1 MLKRI
6 HLKAF
11 NNLILA
17 LIYGCQCDG
26 GESLYYIKQMKKIA
40 NQFALF
46 VLVMFGLQASARTC
60 AFMQVGGGIEEA
72 ALSKV
77 VSTPKSTG
85 HSTPQSALPLGDSHF
100 KSGFV
105 SSPAQSSPGYTF
117 KKATSVVSG
126 RRYMIVKDY
135 GDYYY
140 AACSKQNTSTDDITT
155 KEFVFSGDTISTDD
169 ENLIF
174 TFEGNTNNGFTIR
187 QSNGLYWS
195 CPSPSNGT
203 SIAVE
208 NSPSTKRSYWY
219 ITFGENLTYPYI
231 TSTNTKNKDYHVVFV
246 FKKNSFIV
254 KFQSSGYRPYLY
266 EEILTE
272 VPVSVSSVGYATLYY
287 EDRALKVPDGVTA
300 ITYAYNESAQ
310 SLVVSKTYE
319 AGSVIPAGV
328 AVVLK
333 AQSGEYTFTVSDEAG
348 EKPKSTNLYGYNVP
362 STTSVYGMS
371 KYYMLSLNAKNDPNS
386 VGFYWGDENG
396 TAFNSEAHKAFLA
409 LPESATAKSFTF
421 ADIADGITSVSR
433 CSDDSDSPVYSL
445 TGIRMSGKLPAG
457 IYVRG
462 GKKFIVR

>member
-1 MLKRI
+1 
-6 HLKAF
+6 
-11 NNLILA
+11 
-17 LIYGCQCDG
+17 
-26 GESLYYIKQMKKIA
+26 MKKIA
-40 NQFALF
+40 KQLALF

-60 AFMQVGGGIEEA
+60 AFMQVGGVIEKA

-85 HSTPQSALPLGDSHF
+85 PSSPQSALPLGDSHF
-100 KSGFV
+100 KSGSV
-105 SSPAQSSPGYTF
+105 SSPAQSSPRYTF

-126 RRYMIVKDY
+126 RRYMIVAKS
-135 GDYYY
+135 GDKFY
-140 AACSKQNTSTDDITT
+140 AASMQENN
-155 KEFVFSGDTISTDD
+155 FSDLQSVEVVVNNDKISISNID
-169 ENLIF
+169 LAF
-174 TFEGNTNNGFTIR
+174 TFEGNDKGFVIW
-187 QSNGLYWS
+187 QSNGTYLTNNKDDTRIRRS
-195 CPSPSNGT
+195 GASNKSQGVW
-203 SIAVE
+203 IVDD
-208 NSPSTKRSYWY
+208 RGSYTN
-219 ITFGENLTYPYI
+219 IQ
-231 TSTNTKNKDYHVVFV
+231 NTKSQRYFFFSDNRKIFLAYINKPT
-246 FKKNSFIV
+246 NIN
-254 KFQSSGYRPYLY
+254 LY

-300 ITYAYNESAQ
+300 MTYAYNESAQ

-362 STTSVYGMS
+362 STTSVVGMS

-386 VGFYWGDENG
+386 VGFYWGVENG

-421 ADIADGITSVSR
+421 ADIVDGIASVSR

>member
-1 MLKRI
+1 
-6 HLKAF
+6 
-11 NNLILA
+11 
-17 LIYGCQCDG
+17 
-26 GESLYYIKQMKKIA
+26 MKKIA
-40 NQFALF
+40 KQFALF

-60 AFMQVGGGIEEA
+60 AFMQVGGVIEET

-77 VSTPKSTG
+77 VSTPKSAG
-85 HSTPQSALPLGDSHF
+85 PSSPQSALPLGDSHL
-100 KSGFV
+100 KSGSV
-105 SSPAQSSPGYTF
+105 SSTAQSSPSYTF

-203 SIAVE
+203 SIDVE
-208 NSPSTKRSYWY
+208 NSPSTKSYWY
-219 ITFGENLTYPYI
+219 ITFGEYDTYPYI
-231 TSTNTKNKDYHVVFV
+231 TSTKYKDHNVVFV
-246 FKKNSFIV
+246 FKKKPYIV
-254 KFQSSGYRPYLY
+254 KVQKSTNYRPYIY

-300 ITYAYNESAQ
+300 MTYAYNESAQ

-348 EKPKSTNLYGYNVP
+348 EKPRSTNLYGYNVP
-362 STTSVYGMS
+362 STTSVHGMS
-371 KYYMLSLNAKNDPNS
+371 KYYMLSLNAKMDPNS
-386 VGFYWGDENG
+386 VGFYWGGENG

-421 ADIADGITSVSR
+421 ADIVDGITSVSR

>member
-1 MLKRI
+1 
-6 HLKAF
+6 
-11 NNLILA
+11 
-17 LIYGCQCDG
+17 
-26 GESLYYIKQMKKIA
+26 MKKIA
-40 NQFALF
+40 KQFALF

-60 AFMQVGGGIEEA
+60 AFMQVGGVIEEA

-85 HSTPQSALPLGDSHF
+85 PSSPQSTLPLGDSHL
-100 KSGFV
+100 KSGSV
-105 SSPAQSSPGYTF
+105 SSTAQSSPRYTF

-126 RRYMIVKDY
+126 RRYMIVRDY
-135 GDYYY
+135 GNYYY
-140 AACSKQNTSTDDITT
+140 AACSKQKPSKRENVTSKVVSVVSEVIT
-155 KEFVFSGDTISTDD
+155 TDD
-169 ENLIF
+169 ENLVF
-174 TFEGNTNNGFTIR
+174 TIEKHDLDGFTIR
-187 QSNGLYWS
+187 QSNGFYWLCLGSENVIDVGESLTEKGYWS
-195 CPSPSNGT
+195 
-203 SIAVE
+203 
-208 NSPSTKRSYWY
+208 
-219 ITFGENLTYPYI
+219 ITFGRELPTI
-231 TSTNTKNKDYHVVFV
+231 TNIKEHDYNVIFDRNNKL
-246 FKKNSFIV
+246 FKV
-254 KFQSSGYRPYLY
+254 RQSSSYRPSLY

-300 ITYAYNESAQ
+300 MTYAYNESAQ

-333 AQSGEYTFTVSDEAG
+333 AQPGEYTFTVSDEAG
-348 EKPKSTNLYGYNVP
+348 EKPTSTNLYGYNVP
-362 STTSVYGMS
+362 STTSVDGMS

-386 VGFYWGDENG
+386 VGFYWGDKNG

-421 ADIADGITSVSR
+421 ADIVDGITLVSR

>member
-1 MLKRI
+1 
-6 HLKAF
+6 
-11 NNLILA
+11 
-17 LIYGCQCDG
+17 
-26 GESLYYIKQMKKIA
+26 MKKIA
-40 NQFALF
+40 KQFALF

-60 AFMQVGGGIEEA
+60 AFMQVGGVIEEA

-77 VSTPKSTG
+77 VSTPKSAG
-85 HSTPQSALPLGDSHF
+85 SSSPQSALSLGDSHL
-100 KSGFV
+100 KSGSV
-105 SSPAQSSPGYTF
+105 SSTAQSAPVYTF

-126 RRYMIVKDY
+126 RRYMIVAKS
-135 GDYYY
+135 GDKFY
-140 AACSKQNTSTDDITT
+140 AASMQENN
-155 KEFVFSGDTISTDD
+155 FSDLQSVEVVVNNDKISISNID
-169 ENLIF
+169 LAF
-174 TFEGNTNNGFTIR
+174 TFEGNDKDFVIW
-187 QSNGLYWS
+187 QSNG
-195 CPSPSNGT
+195 
-203 SIAVE
+203 
-208 NSPSTKRSYWY
+208 
-219 ITFGENLTYPYI
+219 TYL
-231 TSTNTKNKDYHVVFV
+231 TNTKDDTRIRLSEASNKSQGVWIVDDRGSYTNIQNTKTQRYFV
-246 FKKNSFIV
+246 FSDNRKIFLAYTKNSSKNIN
-254 KFQSSGYRPYLY
+254 LY

-287 EDRALKVPDGVTA
+287 EDRALNVPDGVTA
-300 ITYAYNESAQ
+300 MTYAYNETAQ

-333 AQSGEYTFTVSDEAG
+333 AQPGEYTFTVSDEAG
-348 EKPKSTNLYGYNVP
+348 EKPASTNLYGYNVP
-362 STTSVYGMS
+362 STTSVDGMR
-371 KYYMLSLNAKNDPNS
+371 KYYMLSLNAKNDSNS
-386 VGFYWGDENG
+386 VGFYWGDKNG

>member
-1 MLKRI
+1 
-6 HLKAF
+6 
-11 NNLILA
+11 
-17 LIYGCQCDG
+17 
-26 GESLYYIKQMKKIA
+26 MKKIA
-40 NQFALF
+40 KQLALF

-60 AFMQVGGGIEEA
+60 AFMQVGGVIEEA

-85 HSTPQSALPLGDSHF
+85 HSTPQSALPLGDSHL
-100 KSGFV
+100 KSGSV
-105 SSPAQSSPGYTF
+105 SSPPQSSPGYTF

-126 RRYMIVKDY
+126 RRYMIVAMS
-135 GDYYY
+135 GDKFY
-140 AACSKQNTSTDDITT
+140 AASMQKNNSSDLQSVEVVVNNDKISSTKND
-155 KEFVFSGDTISTDD
+155 
-169 ENLIF
+169 LAF
-174 TFEGNTNNGFTIR
+174 TFEGNDKGFVIW
-187 QSNGLYWS
+187 QSNG
-195 CPSPSNGT
+195 
-203 SIAVE
+203 
-208 NSPSTKRSYWY
+208 
-219 ITFGENLTYPYI
+219 TYL
-231 TSTNTKNKDYHVVFV
+231 TNTKEYTRIKWSEASNKSQGVW
-246 FKKNSFIV
+246 IV
-254 KFQSSGYRPYLY
+254 DDRGSYTNIQNIKSQRYFFFSDNRKIFLAYINKPTNINLY

-300 ITYAYNESAQ
+300 MTYAYNESAQ

-333 AQSGEYTFTVSDEAG
+333 AQPGEYTFTVSDEAG
-348 EKPKSTNLYGYNVP
+348 EKPKSTNLYGYNIP
-362 STTSVYGMS
+362 STTSVDGMS
-371 KYYMLSLNAKNDPNS
+371 KYYMLSLNAKNDLNS
-386 VGFYWGDENG
+386 VGFYWGVENG

-421 ADIADGITSVSR
+421 ADIADGIASVSR
-433 CSDDSDSPVYSL
+433 CSDDSYSPVYSL

>member
-1 MLKRI
+1 
-6 HLKAF
+6 
-11 NNLILA
+11 
-17 LIYGCQCDG
+17 
-26 GESLYYIKQMKKIA
+26 MKKIA
-40 NQFALF
+40 KQFALF

-60 AFMQVGGGIEEA
+60 AFMQVGGVIEEA

-100 KSGFV
+100 KSGSV
-105 SSPAQSSPGYTF
+105 SSPAQSSPGYSF

-126 RRYMIVKDY
+126 RRYMIVAKS
-135 GDYYY
+135 GDKFY
-140 AACSKQNTSTDDITT
+140 AASMQENN
-155 KEFVFSGDTISTDD
+155 FSDLQSVEVVVNNDKISISNID
-169 ENLIF
+169 LAF
-174 TFEGNTNNGFTIR
+174 TFEGNDKDFVIW
-187 QSNGLYWS
+187 QSNGTYLTNNKDDTRIRRS
-195 CPSPSNGT
+195 GASNKSQGVW
-203 SIAVE
+203 IVDD
-208 NSPSTKRSYWY
+208 RGSYTN
-219 ITFGENLTYPYI
+219 IQ
-231 TSTNTKNKDYHVVFV
+231 NTKSQRYFFFSDNRKIFLAYINKPT
-246 FKKNSFIV
+246 NIN
-254 KFQSSGYRPYLY
+254 LY

-287 EDRALKVPDGVTA
+287 EDRALKVPEGVTA
-300 ITYAYNESAQ
+300 MTYAYNESAQ

-333 AQSGEYTFTVSDEAG
+333 AQSGKYTFTVSDEAG
-348 EKPKSTNLYGYNVP
+348 EKPTSTNLYGYNVP
-362 STTSVYGMS
+362 STTSVDGMS

-386 VGFYWGDENG
+386 VGFYWGDKNG

-421 ADIADGITSVSR
+421 ADIADGIASVST

>member
-1 MLKRI
+1 
-6 HLKAF
+6 
-11 NNLILA
+11 
-17 LIYGCQCDG
+17 
-26 GESLYYIKQMKKIA
+26 MKKIA
-40 NQFALF
+40 KQLALF

-60 AFMQVGGGIEEA
+60 AFMQVGGVIEEA

-85 HSTPQSALPLGDSHF
+85 HSTPQSALPLGDSHL
-100 KSGFV
+100 KSGSV

-126 RRYMIVKDY
+126 RRYMIVAMS
-135 GDYYY
+135 GDKFY
-140 AACSKQNTSTDDITT
+140 AASMQKNNSSDLQSVEVVVNNDKISSTKND
-155 KEFVFSGDTISTDD
+155 
-169 ENLIF
+169 LAF
-174 TFEGNTNNGFTIR
+174 TFEGNDKGFVIW
-187 QSNGLYWS
+187 QSNG
-195 CPSPSNGT
+195 
-203 SIAVE
+203 
-208 NSPSTKRSYWY
+208 
-219 ITFGENLTYPYI
+219 TYL
-231 TSTNTKNKDYHVVFV
+231 TNTKEYTRIKWSEASNKSQGVWIVDDRGSYTNIQNIKSQRYF
-246 FKKNSFIV
+246 FFSDNRKIFLAYKNN
-254 KFQSSGYRPYLY
+254 SSKNINLY

-300 ITYAYNESAQ
+300 MTYAYNESAQ

-333 AQSGEYTFTVSDEAG
+333 AQPGEYTFTVSDEAG

-362 STTSVYGMS
+362 STTSVDGMS
-371 KYYMLSLNAKNDPNS
+371 KYYMLSLNAKNDLNS
-386 VGFYWGDENG
+386 VGFYWGVENG

-421 ADIADGITSVSR
+421 ADIADGIASVSR
-433 CSDDSDSPVYSL
+433 CSDDSYSPVYSL

>member
-1 MLKRI
+1 
-6 HLKAF
+6 
-11 NNLILA
+11 
-17 LIYGCQCDG
+17 
-26 GESLYYIKQMKKIA
+26 MKKIA
-40 NQFALF
+40 KQFALF

-60 AFMQVGGGIEEA
+60 AFMQVGGVIEEA

-85 HSTPQSALPLGDSHF
+85 PSSPQSTLPLGDSHF
-100 KSGFV
+100 KSGSV
-105 SSPAQSSPGYTF
+105 SSTAQSSPRYTF

-126 RRYMIVKDY
+126 RRYMIVRDY
-135 GDYYY
+135 GNYYY
-140 AACSKQNTSTDDITT
+140 AACSKQKPSKRENVTSKVVSVVSEVIT
-155 KEFVFSGDTISTDD
+155 TDD
-169 ENLIF
+169 ENLVF
-174 TFEGNTNNGFTIR
+174 TIEKHDLDGFTIR
-187 QSNGLYWS
+187 QSNGFYWLCLGSENVIDVGESLTEKGYWS
-195 CPSPSNGT
+195 
-203 SIAVE
+203 
-208 NSPSTKRSYWY
+208 
-219 ITFGENLTYPYI
+219 ITFGRELPTI
-231 TSTNTKNKDYHVVFV
+231 TNIKEHDYNVIFDRNNKL
-246 FKKNSFIV
+246 FKVRQSNS
-254 KFQSSGYRPYLY
+254 YRPSLY

-300 ITYAYNESAQ
+300 MTYAYNKSAQ

-333 AQSGEYTFTVSDEAG
+333 AQPGEYTFTVSDEVG
-348 EKPKSTNLYGYNVP
+348 EKPASTNLYGYNVP

-371 KYYMLSLNAKNDPNS
+371 KYYMLSLNAKNDLNS
-386 VGFYWGDENG
+386 VGFYWGVENG

-421 ADIADGITSVSR
+421 ADIADGIASVSR

>member
-1 MLKRI
+1 
-6 HLKAF
+6 
-11 NNLILA
+11 
-17 LIYGCQCDG
+17 
-26 GESLYYIKQMKKIA
+26 MKKIA
-40 NQFALF
+40 KQFALF
-46 VLVMFGLQASARTC
+46 VLVMFSLQASAQTC
-60 AFMQVGGGIEEA
+60 SFMQVGGVIEEA

-77 VSTPKSTG
+77 VSTPKSAG
-85 HSTPQSALPLGDSHF
+85 HSSPQSALPLGDSHL
-100 KSGFV
+100 KSGSV
-105 SSPAQSSPGYTF
+105 SSTAQSSPGYTF

-195 CPSPSNGT
+195 CPSNRT

-208 NSPSTKRSYWY
+208 NSPSTKSYWY
-219 ITFGENLTYPYI
+219 ITFGEYDIFPHI
-231 TSTNTKNKDYHVVFV
+231 TSKSRKKYYVVFITNKHPFI
-246 FKKNSFIV
+246 FKV
-254 KFQSSGYRPYLY
+254 QSSGKRPYLY

-300 ITYAYNESAQ
+300 MTYAYNEAAQ

-333 AQSGEYTFTVSDEAG
+333 AQPGEYTFTVSDEEG
-348 EKPKSTNLYGYNVP
+348 GKPASTNLFGYSVP
-362 STTSVYGMS
+362 SKTRVSGMS
-371 KYYMLSLNAKNDPNS
+371 KYYMLSLNAQNDPNS
-386 VGFYWGDENG
+386 VGFYWGSENG
-396 TAFNSEAHKAFLA
+396 EAFKSGAHKAFLA

-421 ADIADGITSVSR
+421 ADITDGITSVSR
-433 CSDDSDSPVYSL
+433 GGDDSDSPVYSL
-445 TGIRMSGKLPAG
+445 AGIRMSGKLPAG
-457 IYVRG
+457 IYLRG
-462 GKKFIVR
+462 GKKFVVK

>member
-1 MLKRI
+1 
-6 HLKAF
+6 
-11 NNLILA
+11 
-17 LIYGCQCDG
+17 
-26 GESLYYIKQMKKIA
+26 MKKIA
-40 NQFALF
+40 KQFALF

-60 AFMQVGGGIEEA
+60 AFMQVGGVIEEA

-85 HSTPQSALPLGDSHF
+85 PSSPQSTLPLGDSHL
-100 KSGFV
+100 KSGSV
-105 SSPAQSSPGYTF
+105 SSTAQSSPRYTF
-117 KKATSVVSG
+117 KKAPSVVSG
-126 RRYMIVKDY
+126 RRYMIVRDY
-135 GDYYY
+135 GNYYY
-140 AACSKQNTSTDDITT
+140 AACSKQKPSKRENVTSKVVSVVSEVIT
-155 KEFVFSGDTISTDD
+155 TDD
-169 ENLIF
+169 ENLVF
-174 TFEGNTNNGFTIR
+174 TIEKHDLDGFTIR
-187 QSNGLYWS
+187 QSNGFYWLCLGSENVIDVGESLTEKGYWS
-195 CPSPSNGT
+195 
-203 SIAVE
+203 
-208 NSPSTKRSYWY
+208 
-219 ITFGENLTYPYI
+219 ITFGRELPTI
-231 TSTNTKNKDYHVVFV
+231 TNIKEHDYNVIFDRNNKL
-246 FKKNSFIV
+246 FKV
-254 KFQSSGYRPYLY
+254 RQSSSYRPSLY

-300 ITYAYNESAQ
+300 MTYAYNESAQ

-333 AQSGEYTFTVSDEAG
+333 AQPGEYTFTVSDEAG
-348 EKPKSTNLYGYNVP
+348 EKPTSTNLYGYNVP
-362 STTSVYGMS
+362 STTSVDGMS
-371 KYYMLSLNAKNDPNS
+371 KYYMLSLNAQNDPNS

-421 ADIADGITSVSR
+421 ADIADGITLVSR

>member
-1 MLKRI
+1 
-6 HLKAF
+6 
-11 NNLILA
+11 
-17 LIYGCQCDG
+17 
-26 GESLYYIKQMKKIA
+26 MKKIA
-40 NQFALF
+40 KQLALF

-77 VSTPKSTG
+77 VSIPKSAG
-85 HSTPQSALPLGDSHF
+85 PSSPQSALPLGDSRL
-100 KSGFV
+100 KSGSV
-105 SSPAQSSPGYTF
+105 SSTAQSSPGYTF

-126 RRYMIVKDY
+126 RRDMIVAKSENKF
-135 GDYYY
+135 Y
-140 AACSKQNTSTDDITT
+140 AATMQVVNSSDLQSVEVIVNN
-155 KEFVFSGDTISTDD
+155 DTISPTKND
-169 ENLIF
+169 LAF
-174 TFEGNTNNGFTIR
+174 TFEGYDKGFVIW
-187 QSNGLYWS
+187 QSNG
-195 CPSPSNGT
+195 
-203 SIAVE
+203 
-208 NSPSTKRSYWY
+208 SY
-219 ITFGENLTYPYI
+219 L
-231 TSTNTKNKDYHVVFV
+231 TNTNTNDYTRIKWSRASNKSQGVWIVDDRESYTNIQNTKSQRYFFFSDNRKIFLAYKNNSS
-246 FKKNSFIV
+246 KNIN
-254 KFQSSGYRPYLY
+254 LY

-300 ITYAYNESAQ
+300 MTYAYNVSAQ

-333 AQSGEYTFTVSDEAG
+333 AQPGEYTFTVSDEAG

-371 KYYMLSLNAKNDPNS
+371 KYYMLSLNAKNDLNS
-386 VGFYWGDENG
+386 VGFYWGVENG

-421 ADIADGITSVSR
+421 ADIADGIASVSR

>member
-1 MLKRI
+1 
-6 HLKAF
+6 
-11 NNLILA
+11 
-17 LIYGCQCDG
+17 
-26 GESLYYIKQMKKIA
+26 MKKIA
-40 NQFALF
+40 KQLALF

-60 AFMQVGGGIEEA
+60 AFMQVGGVIEEA

-85 HSTPQSALPLGDSHF
+85 HSTPQSALPLGDSHL
-100 KSGFV
+100 KSGSV

-126 RRYMIVKDY
+126 RRYMIVAMS
-135 GDYYY
+135 GDKFY
-140 AACSKQNTSTDDITT
+140 AASMQKNNSSDLQSVEVVVNNDKISSTKND
-155 KEFVFSGDTISTDD
+155 
-169 ENLIF
+169 LAF
-174 TFEGNTNNGFTIR
+174 TFEGNDKGFVIW
-187 QSNGLYWS
+187 QSNG
-195 CPSPSNGT
+195 
-203 SIAVE
+203 
-208 NSPSTKRSYWY
+208 
-219 ITFGENLTYPYI
+219 TYL
-231 TSTNTKNKDYHVVFV
+231 TNTKEYTRIKWSEASNKSQGVW
-246 FKKNSFIV
+246 IV
-254 KFQSSGYRPYLY
+254 DDRGSYTNIQNIKSQRYFFFSDNRKIFLAYINKPTNINLY

-300 ITYAYNESAQ
+300 MTYAYNESAQ

-333 AQSGEYTFTVSDEAG
+333 AQPGEYTFTVSDEAG

-362 STTSVYGMS
+362 STTSVDGMS
-371 KYYMLSLNAKNDPNS
+371 KYYMLSLNAKNDLNS
-386 VGFYWGDENG
+386 VGFYWGVENG

-421 ADIADGITSVSR
+421 ADIADGIASVSR

>member
-1 MLKRI
+1 
-6 HLKAF
+6 
-11 NNLILA
+11 
-17 LIYGCQCDG
+17 
-26 GESLYYIKQMKKIA
+26 MKKIA
-40 NQFALF
+40 KQFALF

-60 AFMQVGGGIEEA
+60 AFMQVGGVIEEA

-100 KSGFV
+100 KSGSV

-195 CPSPSNGT
+195 CLYSRIYRRYY
-203 SIAVE
+203 IAVE
-208 NSPSTKRSYWY
+208 NSPSAKSYWY

-231 TSTNTKNKDYHVVFV
+231 NSKNNKDYHVGFD
-246 FKKNSFIV
+246 FKKKPFIV
-254 KFQSSGYRPYLY
+254 KVQKTGYRPYLY

-300 ITYAYNESAQ
+300 MTYAYNESAQ

-362 STTSVYGMS
+362 STTSVVGMS

-386 VGFYWGDENG
+386 VGFYWGVENG

-421 ADIADGITSVSR
+421 ADIADGIASVSR

>member
-1 MLKRI
+1 
-6 HLKAF
+6 
-11 NNLILA
+11 
-17 LIYGCQCDG
+17 
-26 GESLYYIKQMKKIA
+26 MKKIA
-40 NQFALF
+40 KQFALF

-60 AFMQVGGGIEEA
+60 AFMQVGGVIEEA

-85 HSTPQSALPLGDSHF
+85 PSSPQSTLPLGDSHF
-100 KSGFV
+100 KSGSV
-105 SSPAQSSPGYTF
+105 SSTAQSSPRYTF

-126 RRYMIVKDY
+126 RRYMIVRDY
-135 GDYYY
+135 GNYYY
-140 AACSKQNTSTDDITT
+140 AACSKQKPSKRENVTSKVVSVVSEVIT
-155 KEFVFSGDTISTDD
+155 TDD
-169 ENLIF
+169 ENLVF
-174 TFEGNTNNGFTIR
+174 TIEKHDLDGFTIR
-187 QSNGLYWS
+187 QSNGFYWLCLGSENVIDVGESLTEKGYWS
-195 CPSPSNGT
+195 
-203 SIAVE
+203 
-208 NSPSTKRSYWY
+208 
-219 ITFGENLTYPYI
+219 ITFGRELPTI
-231 TSTNTKNKDYHVVFV
+231 TNIKEHDYNVIFDRNNKL
-246 FKKNSFIV
+246 FKVRQSNS
-254 KFQSSGYRPYLY
+254 YRPSLY

-300 ITYAYNESAQ
+300 MTYAYNKSAQ

-333 AQSGEYTFTVSDEAG
+333 AQPGEYTFTVSDEVG
-348 EKPKSTNLYGYNVP
+348 EKPASTNLYGYNVP

-371 KYYMLSLNAKNDPNS
+371 KYYMLSLNAKNDLNS
-386 VGFYWGDENG
+386 VGFYWGVENG

-421 ADIADGITSVSR
+421 ADIADGIASVSR

-445 TGIRMSGKLPAG
+445 TGIRMSGKRPAG

>member
-1 MLKRI
+1 
-6 HLKAF
+6 
-11 NNLILA
+11 
-17 LIYGCQCDG
+17 
-26 GESLYYIKQMKKIA
+26 MKKIA

-60 AFMQVGGGIEEA
+60 AFMQVGGVIEEA

-77 VSTPKSTG
+77 VSTPKSAG
-85 HSTPQSALPLGDSHF
+85 PSSPQSALPLGDSYF
-100 KSGFV
+100 KSGSV
-105 SSPAQSSPGYTF
+105 SSTAQSAPVYTF

-126 RRYMIVKDY
+126 RRYMIVAKS
-135 GDYYY
+135 GDKFY
-140 AACSKQNTSTDDITT
+140 AASMQENNSSDLQSVEVVVNNDKISSTKND
-155 KEFVFSGDTISTDD
+155 
-169 ENLIF
+169 LAF
-174 TFEGNTNNGFTIR
+174 TFEGNDKGFVIW
-187 QSNGLYWS
+187 QSNG
-195 CPSPSNGT
+195 
-203 SIAVE
+203 
-208 NSPSTKRSYWY
+208 
-219 ITFGENLTYPYI
+219 TYL
-231 TSTNTKNKDYHVVFV
+231 TNTKEYTRIKWSEASNKSQGVWIVDDRGLYTNIQNTKSQRYFV
-246 FKKNSFIV
+246 FPDKRTIFLAYTNNSSKNIN
-254 KFQSSGYRPYLY
+254 LY

-300 ITYAYNESAQ
+300 MTYAYNESAQ

-333 AQSGEYTFTVSDEAG
+333 AQPGEYTFTVSDEAG

-362 STTSVYGMS
+362 STTSVVGMS
-371 KYYMLSLNAKNDPNS
+371 KYYMLSLNAQNDPNS
-386 VGFYWGDENG
+386 VGFYWGDEDG
-396 TAFNSEAHKAFLA
+396 WAFKSEAHKAFLA

>member
-1 MLKRI
+1 
-6 HLKAF
+6 
-11 NNLILA
+11 
-17 LIYGCQCDG
+17 
-26 GESLYYIKQMKKIA
+26 
-40 NQFALF
+40 
-46 VLVMFGLQASARTC
+46 
-60 AFMQVGGGIEEA
+60 
-72 ALSKV
+72 
-77 VSTPKSTG
+77 
-85 HSTPQSALPLGDSHF
+85 
-100 KSGFV
+100 
-105 SSPAQSSPGYTF
+105 
-117 KKATSVVSG
+117 
-126 RRYMIVKDY
+126 MIVRDN
-135 GDYYY
+135 GNYYY
-140 AACSKQNTSTDDITT
+140 AACSKQNTSEGNITT
-155 KEFVFSGDTISTDD
+155 KVVAFSKGKISTDD

-174 TFEGNTNNGFTIR
+174 TFEGNANNGFTIR
-187 QSNGLYWS
+187 QSNGLYWT
-195 CPSPSNGT
+195 CPYNGT
-203 SIAVE
+203 DIAVK
-208 NSPSTKRSYWY
+208 NTPSAMSYWY

-231 TSTNTKNKDYHVVFV
+231 TSTKKKVYHVVFDLN
-246 FKKNSFIV
+246 KKPFIV
-254 KFQSSGYRPYLY
+254 KVQSSGSRPYIY

-300 ITYAYNESAQ
+300 MTYAYNESAQ

-333 AQSGEYTFTVSDEAG
+333 AQSGKYTFTVSDEAG

-362 STTSVYGMS
+362 STTSVDGMS

-386 VGFYWGDENG
+386 VGFYWGVENG

-421 ADIADGITSVSR
+421 ADIADGIASVSR
-433 CSDDSDSPVYSL
+433 YSDDLDSPVYSL

>member
-1 MLKRI
+1 
-6 HLKAF
+6 
-11 NNLILA
+11 
-17 LIYGCQCDG
+17 
-26 GESLYYIKQMKKIA
+26 MKKIA
-40 NQFALF
+40 KQFALF

-60 AFMQVGGGIEEA
+60 AFMQVGGVIEEA

-85 HSTPQSALPLGDSHF
+85 PSSPQSTLPLGDSHL
-100 KSGFV
+100 KSGSV
-105 SSPAQSSPGYTF
+105 SSTAQSSPRYTF

-126 RRYMIVKDY
+126 RRYMIVRDY
-135 GDYYY
+135 GNYYY
-140 AACSKQNTSTDDITT
+140 AACSKQKPSKRENVTSKVVSVVSEVIT
-155 KEFVFSGDTISTDD
+155 TDD
-169 ENLIF
+169 ENLVF
-174 TFEGNTNNGFTIR
+174 TIEKHDLDGFTIR
-187 QSNGLYWS
+187 QSNGFYWLCLGSENVIDVGESLTEKGYWS
-195 CPSPSNGT
+195 
-203 SIAVE
+203 
-208 NSPSTKRSYWY
+208 
-219 ITFGENLTYPYI
+219 ITFGRELPTI
-231 TSTNTKNKDYHVVFV
+231 TNIKEHDYNVIFDRNNKL
-246 FKKNSFIV
+246 FKV
-254 KFQSSGYRPYLY
+254 RQSSSYRPSLY

-300 ITYAYNESAQ
+300 MTYAYNESAQ

-333 AQSGEYTFTVSDEAG
+333 AQPGEYTFTVSDEVG
-348 EKPKSTNLYGYNVP
+348 EKPTSTNLYGYNVP
-362 STTSVYGMS
+362 STTSVDGMS
-371 KYYMLSLNAKNDPNS
+371 KYYMLSLNAQNDPNS

-421 ADIADGITSVSR
+421 ADIADGIASVST

>member
-1 MLKRI
+1 M
-6 HLKAF
+6 A
-11 NNLILA
+11 
-17 LIYGCQCDG
+17 YGG
-26 GESLYYIKQMKKIA
+26 
-40 NQFALF
+40 
-46 VLVMFGLQASARTC
+46 V
-60 AFMQVGGGIEEA
+60 IEEA

-77 VSTPKSTG
+77 VSTPKSAG
-85 HSTPQSALPLGDSHF
+85 PSSPQSALPLGDSHL
-100 KSGFV
+100 KSGSV

-126 RRYMIVKDY
+126 RRYMIVAKS
-135 GDYYY
+135 GDKFY
-140 AACSKQNTSTDDITT
+140 AASMQENN
-155 KEFVFSGDTISTDD
+155 FSDLQSVEVVVNNDKISISNID
-169 ENLIF
+169 LAF
-174 TFEGNTNNGFTIR
+174 TFEGNDKDFVIW
-187 QSNGLYWS
+187 QSNGTYLTNNKDDTRIRRS
-195 CPSPSNGT
+195 GASNKSQGVW
-203 SIAVE
+203 IVDD
-208 NSPSTKRSYWY
+208 RGSYTN
-219 ITFGENLTYPYI
+219 IQ
-231 TSTNTKNKDYHVVFV
+231 NTKSQRYFFFSDNRKIFLAYINKPT
-246 FKKNSFIV
+246 NIN
-254 KFQSSGYRPYLY
+254 LY

-287 EDRALKVPDGVTA
+287 EDRALKVPEGVTA
-300 ITYAYNESAQ
+300 MTYAYNKSAQ

-333 AQSGEYTFTVSDEAG
+333 AQSGKYTFTVSDEAG
-348 EKPKSTNLYGYNVP
+348 EKPTSTNLYGYNVP
-362 STTSVYGMS
+362 STTSVVGMS

-386 VGFYWGDENG
+386 VGFYWGDKNG

-421 ADIADGITSVSR
+421 ADIVDGIASVSR

>member
-1 MLKRI
+1 
-6 HLKAF
+6 
-11 NNLILA
+11 
-17 LIYGCQCDG
+17 
-26 GESLYYIKQMKKIA
+26 MKKIA
-40 NQFALF
+40 KQLALF

-60 AFMQVGGGIEEA
+60 AFMQVGGVIEEA

-85 HSTPQSALPLGDSHF
+85 PSSPQSTLPLGDSHF
-100 KSGFV
+100 KSGSV
-105 SSPAQSSPGYTF
+105 SSTAQSSPRYTF

-126 RRYMIVKDY
+126 RRYMIVRDY
-135 GDYYY
+135 GNYYY
-140 AACSKQNTSTDDITT
+140 AACSKQKPSKRENVTSKVVSVVSEVIT
-155 KEFVFSGDTISTDD
+155 TDD
-169 ENLIF
+169 ENLVF
-174 TFEGNTNNGFTIR
+174 TIEKHDLDGFTIR
-187 QSNGLYWS
+187 QSNGFYWLCLGSENVIDVGESLTEKGYWS
-195 CPSPSNGT
+195 
-203 SIAVE
+203 
-208 NSPSTKRSYWY
+208 
-219 ITFGENLTYPYI
+219 ITFGRELPTI
-231 TSTNTKNKDYHVVFV
+231 TNIKEHDYNVIFDRNNKL
-246 FKKNSFIV
+246 FKVRQSNS
-254 KFQSSGYRPYLY
+254 YRPSLY

-300 ITYAYNESAQ
+300 MTYAYNKSAQ

-333 AQSGEYTFTVSDEAG
+333 AQPGEYTFTVSDEVG
-348 EKPKSTNLYGYNVP
+348 EKPASTNLYGYNVP

-371 KYYMLSLNAKNDPNS
+371 KYYMLSLNAKNDLNS
-386 VGFYWGDENG
+386 VGFYWGVENG

-421 ADIADGITSVSR
+421 ADIADGIASVSR
-433 CSDDSDSPVYSL
+433 CSDDSYSPVYSL

>member
-1 MLKRI
+1 MAYKHR
-6 HLKAF
+6 
-11 NNLILA
+11 
-17 LIYGCQCDG
+17 G
-26 GESLYYIKQMKKIA
+26 G
-40 NQFALF
+40 
-46 VLVMFGLQASARTC
+46 V
-60 AFMQVGGGIEEA
+60 IEEA

-77 VSTPKSTG
+77 VSTPKSAG
-85 HSTPQSALPLGDSHF
+85 PSSPQSALPLGDSHL
-100 KSGFV
+100 KSGSV

-126 RRYMIVKDY
+126 RRYMIVAKS
-135 GDYYY
+135 GDKFY
-140 AACSKQNTSTDDITT
+140 AASMQENN
-155 KEFVFSGDTISTDD
+155 FSDLQSVEVVVNNDKISISNID
-169 ENLIF
+169 LAF
-174 TFEGNTNNGFTIR
+174 TFEGNDKDFVIW
-187 QSNGLYWS
+187 QSNGTYLTNNKDDTRIRRS
-195 CPSPSNGT
+195 GASNKSQGVW
-203 SIAVE
+203 IVDD
-208 NSPSTKRSYWY
+208 RGSYTN
-219 ITFGENLTYPYI
+219 IQ
-231 TSTNTKNKDYHVVFV
+231 NTKSQRYFFFSDNRKIFLAYINKPT
-246 FKKNSFIV
+246 NIN
-254 KFQSSGYRPYLY
+254 LY

-287 EDRALKVPDGVTA
+287 EDRALKVPEGVTA
-300 ITYAYNESAQ
+300 MTYAYNKSAQ

-333 AQSGEYTFTVSDEAG
+333 AQSGKYTFTVSDEAG
-348 EKPKSTNLYGYNVP
+348 EKPTSTNLYGYNVP
-362 STTSVYGMS
+362 STTSVVGMS

-386 VGFYWGDENG
+386 VGFYWGDKNG

-421 ADIADGITSVSR
+421 ADIVDGIASVSR

>member
-1 MLKRI
+1 
-6 HLKAF
+6 
-11 NNLILA
+11 
-17 LIYGCQCDG
+17 
-26 GESLYYIKQMKKIA
+26 MKKIA
-40 NQFALF
+40 KQLALF

-60 AFMQVGGGIEEA
+60 AFMQVGGVIEKA

-85 HSTPQSALPLGDSHF
+85 PSSPQSALPLGDSHF
-100 KSGFV
+100 KSGSV
-105 SSPAQSSPGYTF
+105 SSPAQSSPRYTF

-208 NSPSTKRSYWY
+208 NSPSAKSYWY
-219 ITFGENLTYPYI
+219 ITFGEYDTYPYI
-231 TSTNTKNKDYHVVFV
+231 TSTKYKDHNVVFV
-246 FKKNSFIV
+246 FKKKPYIV
-254 KFQSSGYRPYLY
+254 KVQKSTNYRPYLY

-272 VPVSVSSVGYATLYY
+272 VPVFVSSVGYATLYY
-287 EDRALKVPDGVTA
+287 EDRALQVPDGVTA
-300 ITYAYNESAQ
+300 MTYAYKESAQ

-333 AQSGEYTFTVSDEAG
+333 AQPGEYTFTVSDEEG
-348 EKPKSTNLYGYNVP
+348 GKPASTNLFGYSVP
-362 STTSVYGMS
+362 SKTRVSGMS
-371 KYYMLSLNAKNDPNS
+371 KYYMLSLNAQNDPNS
-386 VGFYWGDENG
+386 VGFYWGSENG
-396 TAFNSEAHKAFLA
+396 EAFKSGAHKAFLA

-421 ADIADGITSVSR
+421 ADITDGITSVSR
-433 CSDDSDSPVYSL
+433 GGDDSDSPVYSL
-445 TGIRMSGKLPAG
+445 AGIRMSGKLPAG
-457 IYVRG
+457 IYLRG
-462 GKKFIVR
+462 GKKFVVK

>member
-1 MLKRI
+1 
-6 HLKAF
+6 
-11 NNLILA
+11 
-17 LIYGCQCDG
+17 
-26 GESLYYIKQMKKIA
+26 MKKIA
-40 NQFALF
+40 KQFALF

-60 AFMQVGGGIEEA
+60 AFMQVGGVIEET

-85 HSTPQSALPLGDSHF
+85 HSTPQSALPLGDSHL
-100 KSGFV
+100 KSGSV

-126 RRYMIVKDY
+126 RRYMIVAMS
-135 GDYYY
+135 GDKFY
-140 AACSKQNTSTDDITT
+140 AARMQENN
-155 KEFVFSGDTISTDD
+155 FSDLQSVEVVVNNDTISSTKND
-169 ENLIF
+169 LAF
-174 TFEGNTNNGFTIR
+174 TFEGNDKDFVIW
-187 QSNGLYWS
+187 QSNG
-195 CPSPSNGT
+195 
-203 SIAVE
+203 
-208 NSPSTKRSYWY
+208 
-219 ITFGENLTYPYI
+219 TYL
-231 TSTNTKNKDYHVVFV
+231 TNTKDDTRIRLSGASNKSQGVWIVDDRGSYTNIQNTKTQRYF
-246 FKKNSFIV
+246 FFSDNRKIFLAYKNN
-254 KFQSSGYRPYLY
+254 SSKNINLY

-272 VPVSVSSVGYATLYY
+272 VPVSVSTVGYATLYY
-287 EDRALKVPDGVTA
+287 EDRALKVPEGVTA
-300 ITYAYNESAQ
+300 MTYAYNEAAQ

-333 AQSGEYTFTVSDEAG
+333 AQPGEYTFTVSDEAG
-348 EKPKSTNLYGYNVP
+348 EKPTSTNLYGYNVP
-362 STTSVYGMS
+362 STTSVDGMS

-386 VGFYWGDENG
+386 VGFYWGDKNG
-396 TAFNSEAHKAFLA
+396 TAFNSEAHKAFLS

-421 ADIADGITSVSR
+421 ADIVDGITLVSR